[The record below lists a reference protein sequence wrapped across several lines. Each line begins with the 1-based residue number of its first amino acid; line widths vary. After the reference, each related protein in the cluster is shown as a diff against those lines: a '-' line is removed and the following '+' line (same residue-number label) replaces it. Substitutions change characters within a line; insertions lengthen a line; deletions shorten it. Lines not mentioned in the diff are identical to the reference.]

1 MARARARA
9 SATTD
14 TTILSAEAGAE
25 ATAFGDA
32 TLATGSVRLKG
43 RDVGPVTLLTGEA
56 EAKAAA
62 TGEGS
67 YADAGTFALVE
78 GADLVI
84 SRTVLSYGEGADG
97 ATATSSTRFFA
108 LDINAFD
115 FSFGTLRIEL
125 FAESGLDLGTLA
137 LDGNVA
143 TVEAHATA
151 EGDAT
156 SVLTLTDA
164 SASVGA
170 ADITG
175 YAQVLIG

>member
-1 MARARARA
+1 MARARAKA

-14 TTILSAEAGAE
+14 TTILSAEAGTE
-25 ATAFGDA
+25 ATAIGDA
-32 TLATGSVRLKG
+32 TLASGSVRIKG
-43 RDVGPVTLLTGEA
+43 RDIGPVTLVSGKA
-56 EAKAAA
+56 EATAAA

-67 YADAGTFALVE
+67 YANAGTFALVE

-84 SRTVLSYGEGADG
+84 SRTVTTTEEGSDG
-97 ATATSSTRFFA
+97 AAATSSTRFFA
-108 LDINAFD
+108 IDLDAFD
-115 FSFGTLRIEL
+115 FAAGTLRIEL
-125 FAESGLDLGTLA
+125 YAEGGLDLGTLA

-156 SVLTLTDA
+156 SALTLTDA
-164 SASVGA
+164 SAGVGV